1 MLRLPETTDSVAA
14 EACLDSLR
22 PRFPR
27 LIPSNVEGGAVPVS
41 AWLTGKRRPNANGLM
56 AIDRVYHVSPR
67 VLDRSPVDFAQ
78 LLAYPSG

>member
-1 MLRLPETTDSVAA
+1 
-14 EACLDSLR
+14 
-22 PRFPR
+22 
-27 LIPSNVEGGAVPVS
+27 
-41 AWLTGKRRPNANGLM
+41 M